1 MKPID
6 YFVLLAVPDQVRGES
21 LNVGIVAF
29 LEKDVKVFVG
39 TDHWRLRALHPNFGI
54 LDISKWAHELESEL
68 QTLPSNEARR
78 FFLSV
83 VGGPIT
89 IDEEPGQLIADSL
102 TSLDDLIHALL
113 KRLVSTPEKTFS
125 LPAINTITPRSKL
138 NSQLKNWFRSS
149 RIFSSKVSDL
159 NKGKVV
165 SGYPVSADEDLFA
178 DFALKNG
185 AIHIIETMDLRGVDR
200 PTKSL
205 RGEAGWKS
213 ILLDQAG
220 KILSS
225 DTKRI
230 AVVSADDYSAFR
242 PLIGMMERYADDLIS
257 MESASDR
264 QRLADFVSRSLHL
277 EQGLDAT
284 VTGGSR

>member
-6 YFVLLAVPDQVRGES
+6 YFVLRAVPDQVRGES

-29 LEKDVKVFVG
+29 LEKEVRVFVG

-54 LDISKWAHELESEL
+54 LDISKWAQELESEL

-89 IDEEPGQLIADSL
+89 IDEEPGQLITDTL
-102 TSLDDLIHALL
+102 TSLDDLIQALL

-125 LPAINTITPRSKL
+125 LPGISAIAPRSKL
-138 NSQLKNWFRSS
+138 NFQLKNWFRRS
-149 RIFSSKVSDL
+149 RIFSPKISDL

-165 SGYPVSADEDLFA
+165 AGYPVSADEDLFA

-185 AIHIIETMDLRGVDR
+185 AVHIIETMDLRGVDR

-205 RGEAGWKS
+205 KGEAGWKS
-213 ILLDQAG
+213 VLLDQAG
-220 KILSS
+220 KVLSP
-225 DTKRI
+225 DTKRV
-230 AVVSADDYSAFR
+230 AVISADDYSAFR
-242 PLIGMMERYADDLIS
+242 PLIRMMERYADDLIS
-257 MESASDR
+257 MESATDR

-277 EQGLDAT
+277 EQDLNAT
-284 VTGGSR
+284 IASGSR